1 MVIILKLGKGKN
13 TYYLVVELVNMGMPM
28 VDIKITNNESWAKSN
43 TIIGKIKADSLEDAK
58 EQFRIRDMT
67 R

>member
-1 MVIILKLGKGKN
+1 VVIILKLGKGKN